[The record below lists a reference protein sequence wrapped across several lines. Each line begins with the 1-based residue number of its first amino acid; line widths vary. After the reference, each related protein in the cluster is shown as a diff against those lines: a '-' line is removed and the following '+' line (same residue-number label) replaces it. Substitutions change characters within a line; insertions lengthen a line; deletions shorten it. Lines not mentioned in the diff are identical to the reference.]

1 MGHKKGN
8 ISEGFLKFIGSAHP
22 IVAAV
27 VLTRENQVHKRLTGV
42 EK

>member
-8 ISEGFLKFIGSAHP
+8 ISEGFLKLVGSAHT

-42 EK
+42 ER